1 MKRLFRLPFSRDRV
15 HRDVDTELSF
25 HLEGR
30 VEELVAGGM
39 SREEAEREAQ
49 RRFGNRGLVE
59 AEMEQI
65 DFSAQRQR
73 DLRERLDAVWRD
85 ARYALRGLTRRPLYT
100 SAIVVTLALAI
111 GANTTIF
118 SVVEAVLLK
127 PFDIPAMGRL
137 VVVRDD
143 FPLMNLRNASISPT
157 EATDLF
163 AEKDLF
169 SISAAVTGDQVTTD
183 VHGENTR
190 ITGAMTMGEFF
201 NLYGVRPMLGRV
213 YRPEDSQPGRPQVVV
228 LSYRFWQQLSGDS
241 AIVGRSVL
249 LGDKPFEVI
258 GVLPPSFAFPRAA
271 LYWRPMVLDPAVEY
285 MKDRGYLT
293 ELFVGRLRDGVTLD
307 GARAQLN
314 AIDKRWHQQFAGG
327 YGQGGHLLI
336 AQSFVDYQAGQLK
349 PITLAL
355 FGAVVFV
362 LLIACANVA
371 SLQLVRASGR
381 AREIAVR
388 AALGA
393 GRAAIARQLIVESGL
408 LAIAGGVAGIAVGW
422 LGLRA
427 LTHLDLSQFPALKVL
442 RLDGTVLAFTTATVV
457 LAGIVFGAAPAIRAA
472 RADVNDALRDSGRGS
487 SSGPGR
493 NRFLRVSVVVQ
504 NALTLLLLTGAALT
518 IRSLDR
524 LISTD
529 PGFVPDNV
537 VTFALTFPVTRFPT
551 QAARYDFTRD
561 LDARLA
567 ALPGVQAVGF
577 GAGIPFTSGGGSTHY
592 SLPDIPEQQ
601 GEPQRH
607 ANQAWIYGDF
617 FKAIG
622 IQIVRGRAFTADDYA
637 SPQHVVIVDENLVRQ
652 SFGTRDPIGARIE
665 HGPSG
670 IIVGVA
676 RAVKL
681 RDLTEEAHPTVY
693 HISAQS
699 KYGGNTAVVRSTLP
713 AAQVL
718 TTARTIVKQ
727 MDPSVIFY
735 APKTLNSSIAESL
748 GPRKLATNVLTGFA
762 AISLVLALLGIYAV
776 MSYVVSQRTKEIGIR
791 VALGAQRGQLA
802 GMVLR
807 DGAVLAVSGLGIG
820 VAALIGLSKLMQ
832 SLLYGVGVFDPVAI
846 GAGVALL
853 GGITLVACWFP
864 ARRAMQVDPVVT
876 LRSE

>member
-15 HRDVDTELSF
+15 RRDVDTELSF

-30 VEELVAGGM
+30 IEELVARGM
-39 SREEAEREAQ
+39 SREDAEREAQ
-49 RRFGNRGLVE
+49 RRFGDRAQVE
-59 AEMEQI
+59 VEVERI
-65 DFSAQRQR
+65 DVSAHEHRA
-73 DLRERLDAVWRD
+73 LREWLEAVWRD
-85 ARYALRGLTRRPLYT
+85 IRYAARGLTRRPMYT
-100 SAIVVTLALAI
+100 LAVVLTLALAI

-143 FPLMNLRNASISPT
+143 FPLMNLRNAAISPT
-157 EATDLF
+157 ESTDLF
-163 AEKDLF
+163 TEKDLF
-169 SISAAVTGDQVTTD
+169 TVSAALTGDQVTTD

-190 ITGAMTMGEFF
+190 VTGAMTMGEFF
-201 NLYGVRPMLGRV
+201 NLTGVRPVLGRV

-228 LSYRFWQQLSGDS
+228 LSYRFWRQISGDS
-241 AIVGRSVL
+241 AIIGRSVL

-258 GVLPPSFAFPRAA
+258 GVLPPSFAFPRTA
-271 LYWRPMVLDPAVEY
+271 LFWRPMVLDPAAEY

-293 ELFVGRLRDGVTLD
+293 ELFVGRLKDGVTLE

-327 YGQGGHLLI
+327 YGPGGHVLI

-371 SLQLVRASGR
+371 SLQLVRAAGR

-393 GRAAIARQLIVESGL
+393 GRTAIARQLIVESAL
-408 LAIAGGVAGIAVGW
+408 LAIAGGLAGIAVGW
-422 LGLRA
+422 VGLRA
-427 LTHLDLSQFPALKVL
+427 LTQLDLSQFPALKQL
-442 RLDGTVLAFTTATVV
+442 RLDGTVLAFTMGTVV
-457 LAGIVFGAAPAIRAA
+457 LAGIAFGVAPALRAA
-472 RADVNDALRDSGRGS
+472 RVDINDALRDSGRGS

-524 LISTD
+524 LMSTD
-529 PGFVPDNV
+529 PGFLPENV
-537 VTFALTFPVTRFPT
+537 VTFTLTFPVARFPT

-561 LDARLA
+561 VDARLA

-577 GAGIPFTSGGGSTHY
+577 GAGIPFTNSGGSTHY
-592 SLPDIPEQQ
+592 SLPDTPERQ

-607 ANQAWIYGDF
+607 ANQAWVYGDF
-617 FKAIG
+617 FKALG
-622 IQIVRGRAFTADDYA
+622 IQIVRGRSFTAEDYA

-652 SFGTRDPIGARIE
+652 SFGTKDPIGARIT
-665 HGPSG
+665 HGPEG

-681 RDLTEEAHPTVY
+681 RDLTEDAHPTVY

-699 KYGGNTAVVRSTLP
+699 KYGGNTAIVRSTLP
-713 AAQVL
+713 AGQVISA
-718 TTARTIVKQ
+718 ARALVRQ

-735 APKTLNSSIAESL
+735 APKTLTANVAESL
-748 GPRKLATNVLTGFA
+748 GPRRLATDVLSAFA
-762 AISLVLALLGIYAV
+762 AISLVLALLGVYAV

-791 VALGAQRGQLA
+791 VALGAQRRQLA

-807 DGAVLAVSGLGIG
+807 DGAVLALSGL
-820 VAALIGLSKLMQ
+820 AIGLIALLGLGRLMQ

-846 GAGVALL
+846 GTGVALL
-853 GGITLVACWFP
+853 GGITLVACWLP
-864 ARRAMQVDPVVT
+864 ARRAVRVDPAVT

>member
-1 MKRLFRLPFSRDRV
+1 MKRIFRLPFSRDRMR
-15 HRDVDTELSF
+15 RDVDVELDF

-30 VEELVAGGM
+30 IEELVAGGM
-39 SREEAEREAQ
+39 AREDAEREA
-49 RRFGNRGLVE
+49 RSRFGNRELVE
-59 AEMEQI
+59 AEMERI
-65 DFSAQRQR
+65 DLMAHKRR
-73 DLRERLDAVWRD
+73 ALRERFGAVWRD
-85 ARYALRGLTRRPLYT
+85 VRYAVRGLTRRPLY
-100 SAIVVTLALAI
+100 AAAVIVTLALAI

-127 PFDIPAMGRL
+127 PFAIPALGRL
-137 VVVRDD
+137 VVVLDD
-143 FPLMNLRNASISPT
+143 FPLMNLRNATMSPS
-157 EATDLF
+157 EALDLF

-169 SISAAVTGDQVTTD
+169 TVSAAHAGDQVTTD
-183 VHGENTR
+183 VRGENTR
-190 ITGAMTMGEFF
+190 VSGAMTMGEFF
-201 NLYGVRPMLGRV
+201 NLYGVKPVLGRV
-213 YRPEDSQPGRPQVVV
+213 YGPEDSQPGRPQVVV

-241 AIVGRSVL
+241 AIVGRSIL
-249 LGDKPFEVI
+249 LGGQPFQVI

-271 LYWRPMVLDPAVEY
+271 LYWRPMVLDPAAEY
-285 MKDRGYLT
+285 MKDRGYLS
-293 ELFVGRLRDGVTLD
+293 ELFVGRLKNGVTLES
-307 GARAQLN
+307 ARARLN
-314 AIDKRWHQQFAGG
+314 AIDKQWHQQFAGG
-327 YGQGGHLLI
+327 YGPGGHVLV
-336 AQSFVDYQAGQLK
+336 AQSLIDYQAGQLK

-371 SLQLVRASGR
+371 SLQLVRAAGR

-408 LAIAGGVAGIAVGW
+408 LAIAGGAAGIAVGW
-422 LGLRA
+422 MGLRA
-427 LTHLDLSQFPALKVL
+427 LTQLDLSQFPALKNL
-442 RLDGTVLAFTTATVV
+442 RLDGTVLAFTTGTVV
-457 LAGIVFGAAPAIRAA
+457 LAGIAFGAAPAVRAA

-493 NRFLRVSVVVQ
+493 NRFLRTSVVVQ
-504 NALTLLLLTGAALT
+504 NALTLVLLTGAALT

-524 LISTD
+524 LMSTD
-529 PGFVPDNV
+529 PGFVSENV
-537 VTFALTFPVTRFPT
+537 VTFALTFPPSRFPT

-592 SLPDIPEQQ
+592 SLPDVPEQH

-617 FKAIG
+617 FKALG
-622 IQIVRGRAFTADDYA
+622 IQIVRGRNFTDADYA

-652 SFGTRDPIGARIE
+652 SFGTRNPIGARIE
-665 HGPSG
+665 HGPDG

-681 RDLTEEAHPTVY
+681 HDLTEDAHPTVY

-699 KYGGNTAVVRSTLP
+699 KYGGNTAVIRSTLP
-713 AAQVL
+713 PDQL
-718 TTARTIVKQ
+718 FSTARAIVKQ

-735 APKTLNSSIAESL
+735 SPKTLNASIAESL
-748 GPRKLATNVLTGFA
+748 GPRRLATDVMAGFA
-762 AISLVLALLGIYAV
+762 ALSLVLALLGVYAV

-791 VALGAQRGQLA
+791 VALGAQRGDVA
-802 GMVLR
+802 GMVMR
-807 DGAVLAVSGLGIG
+807 DGAMLAATGLAIG
-820 VAALIGLSKLMQ
+820 AVALAGLARLMQ

-846 GAGVALL
+846 GVSVALL
-853 GGITLVACWFP
+853 GGITALACYLP
-864 ARRAMQVDPVVT
+864 ARGAVRVDPVVT

>member
-1 MKRLFRLPFSRDRV
+1 MRRLFRLPFSRDRV
-15 HRDVDTELSF
+15 RRDVDNELSF

-30 VEELVAGGM
+30 IEELVAAGM
-39 SREEAEREAQ
+39 TREEAEREAQ
-49 RRFGNRGLVE
+49 RRFGNRELVE
-59 AEMEQI
+59 AEVAQI
-65 DFSAQRQR
+65 DMSVGKR
-73 DLRERLDAVWRD
+73 RELGDRFDAILRD

-100 SAIVVTLALAI
+100 AAIVVTLALAI

-127 PFDIPAMGRL
+127 PFDIPGMSRL

-143 FPLMNLRNASISPT
+143 FPLMNLRNAAISPT
-157 EATDLF
+157 EAIDLF

-169 SISAAVTGDQVTTD
+169 TVSAGLSGDQVTTD

-190 ITGAMTMGEFF
+190 VTGAMTMGEFF
-201 NLYGVRPMLGRV
+201 NLFGVRPLLGRV
-213 YRPEDSQPGRPQVVV
+213 YRPEDSQPGRPQVIV
-228 LSYRFWQQLSGDS
+228 LSYRFWQQISGDS

-249 LGDKPFEVI
+249 LGDQPFEVI
-258 GVLPPSFAFPRAA
+258 GVLPPSFAFPRSA
-271 LYWRPMVLDPAVEY
+271 LFWRPMVLDPAAEY
-285 MKDRGYLT
+285 MKDRGYLN
-293 ELFVGRLRDGVTLD
+293 EMFVGRLKDGITLE
-307 GARAQLN
+307 GARARLN
-314 AIDKRWHQQFAGG
+314 TIDKRWHEKYVEG
-327 YGQGGHLLI
+327 YGPGGHLLI

-362 LLIACANVA
+362 LLIACANIA

-408 LAIAGGVAGIAVGW
+408 LAIAGGVAGVALGW
-422 LGLRA
+422 AGLRA
-427 LTHLDLSQFPALKVL
+427 LTQLDLSQFPALRTL
-442 RLDGTVLAFTTATVV
+442 RLDGTVLAFTTGTVV
-457 LAGIVFGAAPAIRAA
+457 LAGIVFGSAPALRAA

-493 NRFLRVSVVVQ
+493 NRFLRGSVIVQ

-524 LISTD
+524 LVSTD
-529 PGFVPDNV
+529 PGFVPENV
-537 VTFALTFPVTRFPT
+537 VTFALTFPVNRFPT
-551 QAARYDFTRD
+551 QDARWNFTRD

-567 ALPGVQAVGF
+567 ALPGVQAAAF

-592 SLPDIPEQQ
+592 SLPDVPEQQ

-607 ANQAWIYGDF
+607 ANQAWIYGDY
-617 FKAIG
+617 FKATG
-622 IQIVRGRAFTADDYA
+622 IQIVRGRAFTAEDYA

-652 SFGTRDPIGARIE
+652 SFGSRDPIGARIE

-681 RDLTEEAHPTVY
+681 RDLTEEPHPTVY

-699 KYGGNTAVVRSTLP
+699 KYGGNTAIVRSTLP
-713 AAQVL
+713 PEQVL
-718 TTARTIVKQ
+718 STARSIVKQ
-727 MDPSVIFY
+727 MDPSIIFY
-735 APKTLNSSIAESL
+735 APKTLSSSIAESL
-748 GPRKLATNVLTGFA
+748 GPRRLATNVLSGFA
-762 AISLVLALLGIYAV
+762 ALSLILALLGIYAV

-791 VALGAQRGQLA
+791 VALGAQREQLA

-807 DGAVLAVSGLGIG
+807 DGAVLAASGLAIG
-820 VAALIGLSKLMQ
+820 GGALLGLGRLLQ
-832 SLLYGVGVFDPVAI
+832 SLLYGVDVFDPVAI
-846 GAGVALL
+846 GVGVALL
-853 GGITLVACWFP
+853 GGITVAACYLP
-864 ARRAMQVDPVVT
+864 ARRAMRVDPVVT

>member
-1 MKRLFRLPFSRDRV
+1 MKKVFRLPFSRDRV
-15 HRDVDTELSF
+15 RRDVDTELSF

-30 VEELVAGGM
+30 IEELVASGM
-39 SREEAEREAQ
+39 SREDATREAG

-59 AEMEQI
+59 AEVEQI
-65 DFSAQRQR
+65 DYSAQRRR

-85 ARYALRGLTRRPLYT
+85 TRYALRGLTRRPLYT
-100 SAIVVTLALAI
+100 AAIVVTLALAI

-127 PFDIPAMGRL
+127 PFDIPALGRL

-143 FPLMNLRNASISPT
+143 FPLMNLRNAAISPT
-157 EATDLF
+157 EARDLF
-163 AEKDLF
+163 TEKGLF
-169 SISAAVTGDQVTTD
+169 SVSAALTGDQVTTD

-190 ITGAMTMGEFF
+190 VTGAMTMGEFF
-201 NLYGVRPMLGRV
+201 NLYGVRPLLGRV

-228 LSYRFWQQLSGDS
+228 LSYRFWQQISGDS
-241 AIVGRSVL
+241 AIIGRSIL
-249 LGDKPFEVI
+249 LGDQPFEVI
-258 GVLPPSFAFPRAA
+258 GVLPPSFSFPRTA
-271 LYWRPMVLDPAVEY
+271 LFWRPMVLDPAAPY

-293 ELFVGRLRDGVTLD
+293 ELFVGRLKDGVTLD
-307 GARAQLN
+307 GVRAELN
-314 AIDKRWHQQFAGG
+314 AIDKRWHQQFSDG
-327 YGQGGHLLI
+327 YGPGGHVLI

-393 GRAAIARQLIVESGL
+393 GRGAIARQLIVESAL
-408 LAIAGGVAGIAVGW
+408 LAIAGGLAGIAIGW

-427 LTHLDLSQFPALKVL
+427 LTQLDLSQFPALKAL
-442 RLDGTVLAFTTATVV
+442 RLDGSVLAFTMGTVV
-457 LAGIVFGAAPAIRAA
+457 LAGIVFGAAPALRAA

-493 NRFLRVSVVVQ
+493 HRFLRVSVVVQ

-524 LISTD
+524 LVSTD
-529 PGFVPDNV
+529 PGFVPENV
-537 VTFALTFPVTRFPT
+537 VTFSLTFPVARFPT

-577 GAGIPFTSGGGSTHY
+577 GAGIPFTSGGGSTPY
-592 SLPDIPEQQ
+592 KLPDTPEQQ

-617 FKAIG
+617 FKALG
-622 IQIVRGRAFTADDYA
+622 IQIVRGRAFTAEDYA

-652 SFGTRDPIGARIE
+652 SFGTKNPIGAHIE

-713 AAQVL
+713 AERVL
-718 TTARTIVKQ
+718 ATARALVRQ

-735 APKTLNSSIAESL
+735 APKTLTASIAESL
-748 GPRKLATNVLTGFA
+748 GPRRLATNVLSGFA
-762 AISLVLALLGIYAV
+762 AISLVLALLGVYAV
-776 MSYVVSQRTKEIGIR
+776 MSYVVSQRTREIGIR
-791 VALGAQRGQLA
+791 VALGAQRGEVA
-802 GMVLR
+802 GMVLK
-807 DGAVLAVSGLGIG
+807 DGALLAGAGLAIG
-820 VAALIGLSKLMQ
+820 VAALFGLGHVLQ
-832 SLLYGVGVFDPVAI
+832 SLLYGVAVFDPVAV
-846 GAGVALL
+846 GTGVGLL
-853 GGITLVACWFP
+853 GGITVGACYLP
-864 ARRAMQVDPVVT
+864 ARRAVRVDPAVT